1 MSLKKTQPHRHKNI
15 KTRKKHKNIKGN
27 CRMCVAERG
36 VRGNGKQWLPTGPL
50 KDSYENGNKT
60 VARNGNVREREGE
73 LLSWELA

>member
-1 MSLKKTQPHRHKNI
+1 
-15 KTRKKHKNIKGN
+15 
-27 CRMCVAERG
+27 MCVAERG

-60 VARNGNVREREGE
+60 VARNGNVREGE